1 MTVWILI
8 FCDVAEKKQLD
19 MEYDEISDD
28 DLDELIENAD
38 ADEEQELGKPGKPCK
53 FLLCVL
59 YWKF

>member
-1 MTVWILI
+1 
-8 FCDVAEKKQLD
+8 